1 MRGVVPPP
9 QDARTF
15 LPAQNVQAAD
25 RTIGMRSRRLQ
36 QANEPPRNRLHGVPL
51 EQVGGVFDH
60 PRYPRRGA
68 VRAALFAHA
77 HREVELGRGARHR
90 LKPRRKPRH
99 IKARRRIVL
108 ERQHH
113 LEQRMVRQR
122 SCRVEHLNQPL
133 KRQLR
138 MAVGQKIAGANPPNQ
153 RAQARIPRG
162 VRAQHQRVHKEAH
175 EIVERAVAAP
185 RNRAADHNV
194 AARSKP
200 REQRRQA
207 SLQHHE
213 QARSPRAR
221 KPCKRN
227 VQLSRHPQ
235 SHHLPAVARN
245 RRPPTVARQ
254 IDRIGKPGKLP
265 APEPQLARYR
275 ALAIALLSQHFML
288 PQRVVGILHRQRRQS
303 GRLPAPAR
311 RIAMRKIPQQRRQR
325 PAVPGNVVQKQK
337 QYVRALRELKQ
348 MRPQRRLRAQIK
360 ALTRRTPQ
368 RPRKRRLAHRRDHK
382 PRPHRA
388 RRKDLLMRNTLA
400 LREDRAQALVAL
412 HHIPQPSLQ
421 RRHIQRS
428 FQPHRHRDRVGRA
441 LVTFTLAFQPMQKPQ
456 PPLRIRQRDLARP
469 RNRTKRRT
477 RCRRLAQPGRQS
489 LHRGRLEQ
497 AADRYLRIQARPD
510 AADQPRR
517 QQRMTPELK
526 EIVRNPNPENPQH
539 FPKQR
544 AQDLLLR
551 RARPPPQRKPSHL
564 RRRQRAPV
572 ELAIG
577 RERKPLQYDIG
588 RWHHVVRNAPRNVR
602 PQRSRFRRS
611 SPGRHHIAHQ
621 PLVPSRV
628 LTRNHRSLG
637 HPRMAQQ
644 HRLDLARL
652 NAKAAQL
659 HLRIRA
665 PEKVQHPVR
674 TPARNIPAAVH
685 PASRSTK
692 PVRNKPLRRQ
702 PRTIQIAPRKPRPRY
717 VQLPRYPRRYRLQTA
732 VQHVHPRVPDRP
744 ANGNRRS
751 NRHPLSAAIDGR
763 PNTTFSWTI
772 FVCEQNGGKEL
783 VMFDYQF
790 RRARLAR
797 QNYRL

>member
-1 MRGVVPPP
+1 
-9 QDARTF
+9 
-15 LPAQNVQAAD
+15 
-25 RTIGMRSRRLQ
+25 
-36 QANEPPRNRLHGVPL
+36 
-51 EQVGGVFDH
+51 
-60 PRYPRRGA
+60 
-68 VRAALFAHA
+68 
-77 HREVELGRGARHR
+77 
-90 LKPRRKPRH
+90 
-99 IKARRRIVL
+99 
-108 ERQHH
+108 
-113 LEQRMVRQR
+113 
-122 SCRVEHLNQPL
+122 
-133 KRQLR
+133 
-138 MAVGQKIAGANPPNQ
+138 
-153 RAQARIPRG
+153 
-162 VRAQHQRVHKEAH
+162 
-175 EIVERAVAAP
+175 
-185 RNRAADHNV
+185 
-194 AARSKP
+194 
-200 REQRRQA
+200 REQGRQA

-221 KPCKRN
+221 KPYKRN

-245 RRPPTVARQ
+245 RRPPTVDRQ

-288 PQRVVGILHRQRRQS
+288 PQRVVGILHRQRRQP

-311 RIAMRKIPQQRRQR
+311 RIAMRKTPQQRRPR

-388 RRKDLLMRNTLA
+388 RRKDLLMRNTLPF
-400 LREDRAQALVAL
+400 REDRAQALVAL
-412 HHIPQPSLQ
+412 HHIPQPPPF
-421 RRHIQRS
+421 RRPS
-428 FQPHRHRDRVGRA
+428 QPPRPRDRVGRP

-469 RNRTKRRT
+469 LSRTKRRT

-517 QQRMTPELK
+517 QQRMTPDLK
-526 EIVRNPNPENPQH
+526 EIVRNPNPATPQH

-551 RARPPPQRKPSHL
+551 RARPPPRRKPSHL
-564 RRRQRAPV
+564 RRRQRAPG
-572 ELAIG
+572 ELAVG
-577 RERKPLQYDIG
+577 RERKSLQYHIG
-588 RWHHVVRNAPRNVR
+588 RWHHVVRNALRNVR

-628 LTRNHRSLG
+628 LTRNHRSLC

-665 PEKVQHPVR
+665 PEKVQHPAR

-702 PRTIQIAPRKPRPRY
+702 PRAIQIAPRKPRPRY
-717 VQLPRYPRRYRLQTA
+717 VQLPRYPRRHRLQTA
-732 VQHVHPRVPDRP
+732 VQHVHPRVPDRS
-744 ANGNRRS
+744 ANGRS
-751 NRHPLSAAIDGR
+751 FRISPSSVDDRQGR
-763 PNTTFSWTI
+763 P
-772 FVCEQNGGKEL
+772 
-783 VMFDYQF
+783 
-790 RRARLAR
+790 
-797 QNYRL
+797 

>member
-1 MRGVVPPP
+1 
-9 QDARTF
+9 
-15 LPAQNVQAAD
+15 
-25 RTIGMRSRRLQ
+25 
-36 QANEPPRNRLHGVPL
+36 
-51 EQVGGVFDH
+51 
-60 PRYPRRGA
+60 
-68 VRAALFAHA
+68 
-77 HREVELGRGARHR
+77 
-90 LKPRRKPRH
+90 
-99 IKARRRIVL
+99 
-108 ERQHH
+108 
-113 LEQRMVRQR
+113 
-122 SCRVEHLNQPL
+122 
-133 KRQLR
+133 
-138 MAVGQKIAGANPPNQ
+138 
-153 RAQARIPRG
+153 
-162 VRAQHQRVHKEAH
+162 
-175 EIVERAVAAP
+175 
-185 RNRAADHNV
+185 
-194 AARSKP
+194 
-200 REQRRQA
+200 
-207 SLQHHE
+207 
-213 QARSPRAR
+213 
-221 KPCKRN
+221 
-227 VQLSRHPQ
+227 
-235 SHHLPAVARN
+235 
-245 RRPPTVARQ
+245 
-254 IDRIGKPGKLP
+254 
-265 APEPQLARYR
+265 
-275 ALAIALLSQHFML
+275 
-288 PQRVVGILHRQRRQS
+288 
-303 GRLPAPAR
+303 
-311 RIAMRKIPQQRRQR
+311 
-325 PAVPGNVVQKQK
+325 
-337 QYVRALRELKQ
+337 
-348 MRPQRRLRAQIK
+348 MRPQRRLRAKIK

-388 RRKDLLMRNTLA
+388 RRKDLLMRNSLP

-421 RRHIQRS
+421 RRHIQRA

-469 RNRTKRRT
+469 LNRTKRRT
-477 RCRRLAQPGRQS
+477 RCRRLAQPARQS

-497 AADRYLRIQARPD
+497 AADRYLRFQARPD

-526 EIVRNPNPENPQH
+526 EIVRNPNPANPQH

-572 ELAIG
+572 ELAVG
-577 RERKPLQYDIG
+577 RERNPLQYHMG
-588 RWHHVVRNAPRNVR
+588 RWPHVVRNAPRNVP

-637 HPRMAQQ
+637 HPGMAQQ

-665 PEKVQHPVR
+665 PEKVQNPVR

-732 VQHVHPRVPDRP
+732 VQYINPIIGQRTTDRNP
-744 ANGNRRS
+744 G
-751 NRHPLSAAIDGR
+751 
-763 PNTTFSWTI
+763 
-772 FVCEQNGGKEL
+772 FVTG
-783 VMFDYQF
+783 
-790 RRARLAR
+790 
-797 QNYRL
+797 